1 MNNGYTAEVAA
12 HWISSYF
19 LRDPMRLPG
28 STEEALAEAE
38 KEATWL
44 KQRHPQSATA
54 LNPRYTAFLTFL
66 W

>member
-1 MNNGYTAEVAA
+1 MNNGYTAEGAA

-19 LRDPMRLPG
+19 LGDPMRLTG
-28 STEEALAEAE
+28 STAEALADA
-38 KEATWL
+38 ATDAPWL

-54 LNPRYTAFLTFL
+54 LNPSYTAFLTFL